1 MSEALRL
8 EVRRAEFAS
17 RWIFHVIGPDGENLS
32 GNAARETYA
41 TRREAALQG
50 EAVLQRISQQ
60 LRRGSFVKVPVR
72 REA

>member
-32 GNAARETYA
+32 GNAARATYA

-60 LRRGSFVKVPVR
+60 LRRGSFVKVRSR